1 MARRVTAV
9 PRKGPFGATAPQGA
23 NGETEKSVDRAHK
36 EELVGSLNQTF
47 AQSSMV
53 VVTHYIGLSV
63 NEMETLRGQVRDA
76 GAQFKVTKNR
86 LTRLALKGT
95 PYENLDDLFT
105 GPTAVAFSDDPVA
118 AAKAT
123 VEFSKK
129 NEKLVILGGAMGT
142 QRLDADAVKSLASLP
157 SLDELRAKMLA
168 LLNTPAQ
175 RLATL
180 TQEPGAQIARVLAAR
195 GEQQDAA

>member
-1 MARRVTAV
+1 M
-9 PRKGPFGATAPQGA
+9 
-23 NGETEKSVDRAHK
+23 DRAHK

-47 AQSSMV
+47 DQSAMV
-53 VVTHYIGLSV
+53 VVTHYLGLSV
-63 NEMETLRGQVRDA
+63 REMEDLRGRVRDA

-95 PYENLDDLFT
+95 AYENLDELFT
-105 GPTAVAFSDDPVA
+105 GPTAIAYSDDPVA

-123 VEFSKK
+123 VEFAKK
-129 NEKLVILGGAMGT
+129 NEKLVILGGAMGA
-142 QRLDADAVKSLASLP
+142 QRLDADGIKSLASLP
-157 SLDELRAKMLA
+157 SLDELRAKLLA
-168 LLNTPAQ
+168 LFNTPAQ

-180 TQEPGAQIARVLAAR
+180 TQEPAAQIARVLNAR

>member
-1 MARRVTAV
+1 M
-9 PRKGPFGATAPQGA
+9 
-23 NGETEKSVDRAHK
+23 DRAQK
-36 EELVGSLNQTF
+36 EELVGSLNSTF
-47 AQSSMV
+47 GQSAIV
-53 VVTHYIGLSV
+53 VVTHYSGLSV
-63 NEMETLRGQVRDA
+63 NEMEDLRGRVRDA
-76 GAQFKVTKNR
+76 GAKFKVTKNR

-95 PYENLDDLFT
+95 TYENLDELFT
-105 GPTAVAFSDDPVA
+105 GPTAIAYSDDPVA

-123 VEFSKK
+123 VEFAKK
-129 NEKLVILGGAMGT
+129 NDKLVILGGAMGE

-157 SLDELRAKMLA
+157 SLDELRGKILA

-180 TQEPGAQIARVLAAR
+180 TQEPASQLARVLSAR